1 MEEVNTH
8 TQRTVLIMAIIS
20 TLGSL
25 LFGYNT
31 GVINGALPYMSKPDQ
46 LNLTPVL
53 EGMVG
58 SAICF
63 GCAVGAL
70 AGGRIADV
78 IGRRKTLLYLAILF
92 FIATLGCAL
101 SINAMMMIAFR
112 FILGIAV
119 GGASVTVPAY
129 LAEIATGNLRG
140 SLVVMM
146 ELVIVSGQLLAYI
159 INAVIAITFGD
170 NPGIW
175 RYLLGIASLPAIFFF
190 LGMLF
195 NKESPRWL
203 VANGKVSEALEVLK
217 LTHETNA
224 KAIAELNDIK
234 DLLAEQASQKEL
246 SFKDFTEPWMK
257 RILILGVALAIIMQT
272 TGANAIMF
280 YGSQI
285 LLAAGFSTE
294 AALIGNI
301 GNGII
306 SVVGTICGFYLVRKL
321 TRRGMLGIGLA
332 GTCLSNLAIGIV
344 AIALDGSAILPYL
357 VLSLTVVFLA
367 FMQTFVAPVIWVV
380 ISEIFPLRMRGT
392 GMGFAIFFVWMTVYA
407 VTFTFPILISLVG
420 LGASFFIFAGLGILG
435 LLFVKHYMP
444 ETKGLSM
451 EDIERKFRNEYKSKT
466 QNNNTELIEGIDK

>member
-1 MEEVNTH
+1 M
-8 TQRTVLIMAIIS
+8 IMALIS

-31 GVINGALPYMSKPDQ
+31 GVINGALPYMARPDQ

-53 EGMVG
+53 EGLVG
-58 SAICF
+58 SAICL

-78 IGRRKTLLYLAILF
+78 IGRKRTLMYLAVLF
-92 FIATLGCAL
+92 FVTTLGCAL
-101 SINAMMMIAFR
+101 SINAMMMISFR
-112 FILGIAV
+112 FLLGIAV
-119 GGASVTVPAY
+119 GGASATVPAY

-159 INAVIAITFGD
+159 VNAIIAISFGD
-170 NPGIW
+170 NPSIW
-175 RYLLGIASLPAIFFF
+175 RYLLGIASIPAILFFF
-190 LGMLF
+190 GMMF

-203 VANGKVSEALEVLK
+203 VAKGRTSEALEVLQ
-217 LTHETNA
+217 LTHESEA
-224 KAIAELNDIK
+224 RAIAELNDIQ
-234 DLLAEQASQKEL
+234 DLINEQANQKKL

-257 RILILGVALAIIMQT
+257 RVLILGVALAVIMQT

-285 LLAAGFSTE
+285 LLTAGFSTE

-301 GNGII
+301 SNGII
-306 SVVGTICGFYLVRKL
+306 SVMGTICGFYLVRKL
-321 TRRGMLGIGLA
+321 TRRAMLGIGLA
-332 GTCLSNLAIGIV
+332 GTCISNFAIGAV
-344 AIALDGSAILPYL
+344 AIIFEGTQILPYI
-357 VLSLTVVFLA
+357 VLSFTVLFLA

-392 GMGFAIFFVWMTVYA
+392 GMGFAIFFVWITVYA
-407 VTFTFPILISLVG
+407 VTFTFPILINLVG
-420 LGASFFIFAGLGILG
+420 LSYSFFIFAVLGILG
-435 LLFVKHYMP
+435 MLFVKFYMP

-451 EDIERKFRNEYKSKT
+451 EDIERKFRNEYK
-466 QNNNTELIEGIDK
+466 

>member
-1 MEEVNTH
+1 MEEIKTH

-31 GVINGALPYMSKPDQ
+31 GVINGALPYMSRPDQ

-58 SAICF
+58 SAICL

-70 AGGRIADV
+70 VGGRIADV
-78 IGRRKTLLYLAILF
+78 IGRKKTLLYLAVLF
-92 FIATLGCAL
+92 FVATLGCAFA
-101 SINAMMMIAFR
+101 INASMMIAFR

-175 RYLLGIASLPAIFFF
+175 RYLLGIASLPAILFF

-203 VANGKVSEALEVLK
+203 IANGKISEALEVLK
-217 LTHETNA
+217 LTHETES

-234 DLLAEQASQKEL
+234 DLLAEQASQKAL

-257 RILILGVALAIIMQT
+257 RILFLGVALAIIMQT

-344 AIALDGSAILPYL
+344 AIALDGSVILPYF
-357 VLSLTVVFLA
+357 VLSLTVIFLA

-420 LGASFFIFAGLGILG
+420 LGSSFFIFAALGILG

-451 EDIERKFRNEYKSKT
+451 EDIERKFRNEYK
-466 QNNNTELIEGIDK
+466 

>member
-1 MEEVNTH
+1 MSNEQVRRNS
-8 TQRTVLIMAIIS
+8 QRTVMIMAVIS

-31 GVINGALPYMSKPDQ
+31 GVINGALPYMSRPDQ

-58 SAICF
+58 SAICL

-70 AGGRIADV
+70 VGGRIADM
-78 IGRRKTLLYLAILF
+78 IGRKKTLLYLAVLF
-92 FIATLGCAL
+92 FLTTLGCAL
-101 SINAMMMIAFR
+101 SVNAVMMIAFR
-112 FILGIAV
+112 FLLGIAV

-159 INAVIAITFGD
+159 INAIIAILFGED
-170 NPGIW
+170 PGIW

-190 LGMLF
+190 IGMFF

-203 VANGKVSEALEVLK
+203 AAHGKISEALEVLK
-217 LTHETNA
+217 LTHESEA

-234 DLLAEQASQKEL
+234 DLLQEQASNKEL

-257 RILILGVALAIIMQT
+257 RVLLLGVCLAVIMQT

-306 SVVGTICGFYLVRKL
+306 SVVGTICGFYLVRRL

-332 GTCLSNLAIGIV
+332 GTCCSNLAIGLA
-344 AIALDGSAILPYL
+344 AISLDGSYALPYI
-357 VLSLTVVFLA
+357 VLSLTVIFLA

-420 LGASFFIFAGLGILG
+420 LGCSFFIFAGLGVLG

-444 ETKGLSM
+444 ETKGMSM
-451 EDIERKFRNEYKSKT
+451 EDIERKFRMEYK
-466 QNNNTELIEGIDK
+466 

>member
-1 MEEVNTH
+1 M
-8 TQRTVLIMAIIS
+8 IMAVIS

-31 GVINGALPYMSKPDQ
+31 GVINGALPYMSRPDQ

-58 SAICF
+58 SAICL

-70 AGGRIADV
+70 VGGRIADM
-78 IGRRKTLLYLAILF
+78 IGRKKTLLYLAVLF
-92 FIATLGCAL
+92 FLTTLGCAL
-101 SINAMMMIAFR
+101 SVNAVMMIAFR
-112 FILGIAV
+112 FLLGIAV

-159 INAVIAITFGD
+159 INAIIAILFGED
-170 NPGIW
+170 PGIW

-190 LGMLF
+190 IGMFF

-203 VANGKVSEALEVLK
+203 AAHGKISEALEVLK
-217 LTHETNA
+217 LTHESEA

-234 DLLAEQASQKEL
+234 DLLQEQASNKEL

-257 RILILGVALAIIMQT
+257 RVLLLGVCLAVIMQT

-306 SVVGTICGFYLVRKL
+306 SVVGTICGFYLVRRL

-332 GTCLSNLAIGIV
+332 GTCCSNLAIGLA
-344 AIALDGSAILPYL
+344 AISLDGSYALPYI
-357 VLSLTVVFLA
+357 VLSLTVIFLA

-420 LGASFFIFAGLGILG
+420 LGCSFFIFAGLGVLG

-444 ETKGLSM
+444 ETKGMSM
-451 EDIERKFRNEYKSKT
+451 EDIERKFRMEYK
-466 QNNNTELIEGIDK
+466 

>member
-1 MEEVNTH
+1 MSSEQVRRNS
-8 TQRTVLIMAIIS
+8 QKTVMIMAVIS

-31 GVINGALPYMSKPDQ
+31 GVINGALPYMSRPDQ

-58 SAICF
+58 SAICL

-70 AGGRIADV
+70 VGGRIADM
-78 IGRRKTLLYLAILF
+78 IGRKRTLLYLAVLF
-92 FIATLGCAL
+92 FLTTLGCAL
-101 SINAMMMIAFR
+101 SLNAVMMIAFR
-112 FILGIAV
+112 FLLGIAV

-159 INAVIAITFGD
+159 VNAIIAILFGED
-170 NPGIW
+170 PGIW

-190 LGMLF
+190 IGMFF

-203 VANGKVSEALEVLK
+203 AAHGRISEALEVLK
-217 LTHETNA
+217 LTHESEA
-224 KAIAELNDIK
+224 KAIAELNDIR
-234 DLLAEQASQKEL
+234 DLLQEQASNKEL

-257 RILILGVALAIIMQT
+257 RVLLLGVCLAIIMQT

-306 SVVGTICGFYLVRKL
+306 SVVGTICGFYLVRRL

-332 GTCLSNLAIGIV
+332 GTCCSNLAIGIA
-344 AIALDGSAILPYL
+344 AISLDGSFALPYI
-357 VLSLTVVFLA
+357 VLSLTVIFLA

-420 LGASFFIFAGLGILG
+420 LGCSFFIFAGLGVLG

-451 EDIERKFRNEYKSKT
+451 EDIERKFRMEYK
-466 QNNNTELIEGIDK
+466 